1 MTAREEALLTPSTLP
16 AIQAALKAAGVDGW
30 LLYDFRG
37 LNPIAR
43 AMVGLEGMGSR
54 RIFAWV
60 PTEGTPVGLSHAIE
74 QLGWAN
80 WPKAWERRVYAAW
93 KVLEADVA
101 SLVKGKR
108 IAMEYSAGDAVP
120 VVDRIPAGVLEMV
133 RAAGATV
140 VTSADL
146 VSRFFAVWSDAH
158 KAAHVR
164 AAGVIARVAKEAFAK
179 AGAAARTTSPM
190 HEHEVME
197 WMRAEFTRYGLV
209 TDHGPNCSATENAAN
224 PHYEPAATHP
234 RAIREGDAILIDLWA
249 TEPGAIYADQTW
261 MASVGAPSKRLAEV
275 WAVVRDAR
283 DAALELLS
291 TRITKG
297 DAVRGADADDAA
309 RAVIEKAG
317 LGRFFTH
324 RTGHSIDA
332 RALHGSGPNLDNLE
346 TREERLL
353 IPGVGFSVEPGVYI
367 PGEIGVRS
375 EVNCW
380 IGEREL
386 LVTPREI
393 QRELFIV

>member
-1 MTAREEALLTPSTLP
+1 MSDRDTPLLTPATLP
-16 AIQAALKAAGVDGW
+16 AIQAALAAAGVDGW

-43 AMVGLEGMGSR
+43 SMVGLEGMGSR

-60 PTEGTPVGLSHAIE
+60 PTRGTPVGLSHAIE
-74 QLGWAN
+74 QLGWAR
-80 WPKAWERRVYAAW
+80 WPATWERRVYAAW
-93 KVLEADVA
+93 KTLEADVA
-101 SLVKGKR
+101 SLVQGKR
-108 IAMEYSAGDAVP
+108 IAMEYSPGDAVP
-120 VVDRIPAGVLEMV
+120 VVDRVPAGVLEMV

-146 VSRFFAVWSDAH
+146 VSRFFAVWTEAQTASH
-158 KAAHVR
+158 TR
-164 AAGVIARVAKEAFAK
+164 AGEIIARVAREAFER
-179 AGAAARTTSPM
+179 AGAAARSETPM

-197 WMRAEFTRYGLV
+197 WMRAEFARAGLT

-224 PHYEPAATHP
+224 PHYEPDASHP

-249 TEPGAIYADQTW
+249 TEPGGIYADQTW
-261 MASVGAPSKRLAEV
+261 MASVGTPSKRLAEV
-275 WAVVRDAR
+275 WTVVRDAR

-291 TRITKG
+291 TRIARG

-317 LGRFFTH
+317 LGPYFTH

-346 TREERLL
+346 TREERIL

-367 PGEIGVRS
+367 PGELGVRS

-386 LVTPREI
+386 HVTPSVI
-393 QRELFIV
+393 QRDLFIV

>member
-1 MTAREEALLTPSTLP
+1 MSDRDTPLLTPATLP
-16 AIQAALKAAGVDGW
+16 AIQDALAAAGVDGW

-43 AMVGLEGMGSR
+43 SMVGLEGMGSR

-60 PTEGTPVGLSHAIE
+60 PTRGTPVGLSHAIE
-74 QLGWAN
+74 QLGWAR
-80 WPKAWERRVYAAW
+80 WPATWERRVYAAW
-93 KVLEADVA
+93 KTLEADVA
-101 SLVKGKR
+101 SLVQGKR
-108 IAMEYSAGDAVP
+108 IAMEYSPGDAVP
-120 VVDRIPAGVLEMV
+120 VVDRVPAGVLEMV

-146 VSRFFAVWSDAH
+146 VSRFFAVWTGAQTASH
-158 KAAHVR
+158 TR
-164 AAGVIARVAKEAFAK
+164 AGEIIARVAREAFDR
-179 AGAAARTTSPM
+179 AGAAARSAAPM

-197 WMRAEFTRYGLV
+197 WMRAEFARAGLT

-224 PHYEPAATHP
+224 PHYEPDASHP

-249 TEPGAIYADQTW
+249 TEPGGIYADQTW
-261 MASVGAPSKRLAEV
+261 MASVGTPSKRLAEV
-275 WAVVRDAR
+275 WTVVRDAR

-291 TRITKG
+291 TRIARG

-317 LGRFFTH
+317 LGTYFTH

-346 TREERLL
+346 TREERIL

-367 PGEIGVRS
+367 PGELGVRS

-386 LVTPREI
+386 HVTPSVI
-393 QRELFIV
+393 QRDLFIV